1 VENISPEE
9 ELRDYLQETLNDAL
23 KIQMMVETPGWQV
36 MEGWLDEQI
45 ETVHTKLMEDDTGE
59 IAVHKARGA
68 LEVLLSFKGQVK
80 SYLASRIG
88 LERELRKQ
96 EEE

>member
-1 VENISPEE
+1 MEDTNPEE
-9 ELRDYLQETLNDAL
+9 ELRNYLQKTFEDAL
-23 KIQMMVETPGWQV
+23 KVQMMTETPGWQV

-45 ETVHTKLMEDDTGE
+45 ETVQTKLMEDDTGE

-80 SYLASRIG
+80 SYLASRIE
-88 LERELRKQ
+88 LEKELREQ
-96 EEE
+96 EE